1 MKYDL
6 TVFIGRFQPL
16 HLGHQAVIERALS
29 FSKKVL
35 ILVGSANA
43 SRSPRNPL
51 TVGERIELI
60 SSMYPTDKLILAPLD
75 DYTYNDTA
83 WAVNVRKQVKLAVD
97 TFYNSNNFHP
107 VGMEDLNIAITGA
120 PKDDG
125 SSYFVD
131 YFPEW
136 TYDPIELNNPI
147 HATSIRNQ
155 LFIENVPLYTMSVLD
170 TRVIKWLTQFK
181 STEAFERIAYDAK
194 YERDYPLKYGAGPHM
209 TGDALVQVGTKIL
222 LIKRGREYGYGLFA
236 LPGGFVNPGE
246 TFDAAIMREL
256 KEETKI
262 KVPLPVLKG
271 SVVKTDVFDNP
282 NRSGRARIVTKCA
295 HILLANDVTPP
306 EVRGSDDADEALWI
320 DISDIDPTLM
330 FEDHFHI
337 IRKML
342 NG

>member
-16 HLGHQAVIERALS
+16 HLGHQAVIDRALS

-43 SRSPRNPL
+43 SRSPRNPF
-51 TVGERIELI
+51 TVGERMELI
-60 SSMYPTDKLILAPLD
+60 NSVYPDVLVGSLD

-83 WAVNVRKQVKLAVD
+83 WAVNVRKQVKNAVD
-97 TFYNSNNFHP
+97 LIYNTDNFHP
-107 VGMEDLNIAITGA
+107 IGMEDLNIAITGA

-125 SSYFVD
+125 SSYFVE

-136 TYDPIELNNPI
+136 TYDPIQLNNPI
-147 HATSIRNQ
+147 HATAIRDQ
-155 LFIENVPLYTMSVLD
+155 LFVENVPLYTMSTLSEP
-170 TRVIKWLTQFK
+170 VIKFLQKFK
-181 STEAFERIAYDAK
+181 ATEAYDRIAYDAK
-194 YERDYPLKYGAGPHM
+194 YERDYPVKYGPGPHM

-236 LPGGFVNPGE
+236 LPGGFVNKNE

-256 KEETKI
+256 REETRI

-271 SVVKTDVFDNP
+271 SIVKTDVFDSP

-295 HILLANDVTPP
+295 HILLANDITPP
-306 EVRGSDDADEALWI
+306 EVRGSDDASEAMWV
-320 DISDIDPTLM
+320 DISDLNPTQM
-330 FEDHFHI
+330 FEDHYHI
-337 IRKML
+337 IRRML